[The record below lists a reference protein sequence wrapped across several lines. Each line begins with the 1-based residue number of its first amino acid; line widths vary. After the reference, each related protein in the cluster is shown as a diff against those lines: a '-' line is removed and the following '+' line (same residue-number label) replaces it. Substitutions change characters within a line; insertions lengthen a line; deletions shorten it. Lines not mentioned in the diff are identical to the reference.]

1 MLGFMLQTVAELA
14 QSPLFWTPALTGVLV
29 GLAVLVKRPR

>member
-1 MLGFMLQTVAELA
+1 MLGLMFQTMIELA